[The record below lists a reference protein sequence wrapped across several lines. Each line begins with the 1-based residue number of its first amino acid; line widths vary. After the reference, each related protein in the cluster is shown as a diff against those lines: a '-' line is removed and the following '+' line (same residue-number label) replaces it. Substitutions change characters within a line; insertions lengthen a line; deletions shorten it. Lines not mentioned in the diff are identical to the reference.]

1 MQNNLNYKSLIIIH
15 NIQEFAIIKNLIK
28 GMMAME
34 VYLDNSATTRV
45 RKEVIEKMAEVLDKE
60 YGNPSSL
67 HMKGYQAEKLM
78 KEARENVANLIN
90 SEPEG
95 IVFTSGGTESN
106 NLALIGVA
114 ESLKKKGNHI
124 ISSKIEHP
132 SVLNVLKYL
141 EENGFEVTYLDVD
154 KTGKVDVEDLKR
166 AITNKTILISI
177 MAVNNE
183 LGTIEPIEEIADIAE
198 NKDIVFH
205 VDAIQAVGKI
215 NIDVKKHKIKM
226 VSLSSH
232 KIHGPKGVGALY
244 IDKSVKIR
252 PIIFGGGQEKNLR
265 SGTENMP
272 GIVGFGVASKLAK
285 ENFHGN
291 VSKLMTLKKQLYQ
304 GIVSEIKDV
313 HLNGPNVEEG
323 APHILNISF
332 AGVRGEVLLHAL
344 EEKGIYV
351 STGSACSSKKKGQS
365 HVLKAIGLKED
376 LIESAIRFSF
386 GIFNTE
392 EEIDYTISVLKE
404 KVNFLRKYK
413 RR

>member
-1 MQNNLNYKSLIIIH
+1 
-15 NIQEFAIIKNLIK
+15 
-28 GMMAME
+28 ME

-45 RKEVIEKMAEVLDKE
+45 RKEVIDKMVEVLDIE

-67 HMKGYQAEKLM
+67 HKKGYQAEKLL
-78 KEARENVANLIN
+78 KEARENVSKLVNG
-90 SEPEG
+90 ETEG

-114 ESLKKKGNHI
+114 ESLKKRGNHI

-132 SVLNVLKYL
+132 SILNVLKFL

-154 KTGKVDVEDLKR
+154 KTGKIDIEDLKR
-166 AITNKTILISI
+166 VIKDKTILISI

-183 LGTIEPIEEIADIAE
+183 IGTIEPIEKIGEIARE
-198 NKDIVFH
+198 KEIVFH
-205 VDAIQAVGKI
+205 VDAVQAVGKI
-215 NIDVKKHKIKM
+215 NIYVKKQKLDM

-232 KIHGPKGVGALY
+232 KIHGPKGIGALY
-244 IDKSVKIR
+244 INNSVKIR

-285 ENFHGN
+285 ENLEETS
-291 VSKLMTLKKQLYQ
+291 SKLVSLKKKLYE
-304 GIVSEIKDV
+304 GIISEIKDI
-313 HLNGPNVEEG
+313 HLNGPAIEEG

-344 EEKGIYV
+344 EGEGIYV

-365 HVLKAIGLKED
+365 HVLKAIGLRGD
-376 LIESAIRFSF
+376 LIEGAIRFSL

-392 EEIDYTISVLKE
+392 EEINYTVAVLKE